1 MQHCGTRTLFTAHL
15 ILRPFS
21 PQDGEA
27 MFRNWASDP
36 EVTRYLT
43 WPPHENP
50 EQTAQLCH
58 IWSAAALS
66 PNKYIWALE
75 HRECHEVIG
84 SLSAVD
90 LNEQTGVMELGYC
103 LSRAFQGRGLMT
115 EALRAVL
122 RCLFENTSV
131 RVIRA
136 AHDTQNPASG
146 RVMDKAGMMR
156 EGIARG
162 TGLNNQ
168 GICDVL
174 WHSLTRAEYEEQ
186 HSGRVRFPETAAEK
200 RAIYAGVPRILPDF
214 SGLSEDTDQVMLA
227 VFGEHGPESCLCLRP
242 LSADVL
248 EITAF
253 GAVPSADLQEHARL
267 LVGSARAYGTRMGFR
282 CLQLDLTGSEQDISG
297 LDFSACGFPVL
308 DLPPCHTSGRRL
320 IFPF

>member
-58 IWSAAALS
+58 IWSTAALS

>member
-186 HSGRVRFPETAAEK
+186 HSGRVHFPETAEE
-200 RAIYAGVPRILPDF
+200 RAMVSAVPRIFPD
-214 SGLSEDTDQVMLA
+214 SSAYSEDMDQVMLA
-227 VFGEHGPESCLCLRP
+227 VLGESGPESYLCLHP

-253 GAVPSADLQEHARL
+253 GADSRADLQEHVRL